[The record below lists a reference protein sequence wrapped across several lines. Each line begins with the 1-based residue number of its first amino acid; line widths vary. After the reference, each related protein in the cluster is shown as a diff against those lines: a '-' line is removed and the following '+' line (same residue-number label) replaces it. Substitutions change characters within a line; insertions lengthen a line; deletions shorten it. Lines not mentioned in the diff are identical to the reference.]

1 MITCYSVFPVL
12 YIFLKLETY
21 PVSEKRFHDYHQV
34 SQCELYHRFF
44 LYRFFYLLFSY
55 TYQSDLKE
63 ESSNI
68 FHYNCYLQNNS
79 SVVYFVFY
87 FLSNM
92 DPTYP
97 KKAIFDNIK
106 TIPYHLLISTKKVS
120 CTTAKDFFQ
129 PDHLYTTYR
138 SVVNFQPDHL
148 YTTYRSVVNFHLYP
162 NNSSQKVN
170 LSSIYL

>member
-1 MITCYSVFPVL
+1 MKKRLLSLFLTFSMLLTFFPVGTVTVFASDSPMAYTDGSYQFIL
-12 YIFLKLETY
+12 NADNTATITKYTGNERRITIPAQVAQGTQTY
-21 PVSEKRFHDYHQV
+21 PVSKKRFHDYHQV

-97 KKAIFDNIK
+97 KK
-106 TIPYHLLISTKKVS
+106 S
-120 CTTAKDFFQ
+120 
-129 PDHLYTTYR
+129 
-138 SVVNFQPDHL
+138 
-148 YTTYRSVVNFHLYP
+148 
-162 NNSSQKVN
+162 
-170 LSSIYL
+170 YL